1 MLLNLKFIYLIVNL
15 ATTILAK
22 PNNNVKLN
30 YIMTPKQENVHLLSD
45 SFLKEHNINNLATFN
60 DYSIYK
66 VNPENYI
73 KYKSTLNEI
82 FEVERDQ
89 MIYLNYIESPKRNSK
104 KFKIQGQNNH
114 QLNHFMINI
123 PWHLD
128 RIDEK
133 ESVYDNQYRYN
144 MSGSCHQN
152 ENVHI
157 DTYVID
163 TGIDKK
169 HDEFNGRVTWLANFV
184 DNMDIDCQSH
194 GTHCAGIVGSQT
206 YGVCKDANLF
216 AIKVL
221 DCRGSGS
228 LSGVIQG
235 IEYAYQRH
243 LEESEKS
250 DKIHKSIISM
260 SLGGGYSKIVNTAV
274 EKTLENE
281 HFYVVVAAGNEDNDA
296 CKVSP
301 ASANGVLTVMASD
314 RDDTRAYFSNY
325 GKCADIY
332 APGVD
337 IESSI
342 PNGRTAVYSGTSMA
356 CPAVAG
362 VLNHY
367 IDMYPELNMKQLRD
381 KLIKDSNKGMIKNN
395 KRGTGDYLVYID
407 RHD

>member
-1 MLLNLKFIYLIVNL
+1 MCI
-15 ATTILAK
+15 
-22 PNNNVKLN
+22 
-30 YIMTPKQENVHLLSD
+30 
-45 SFLKEHNINNLATFN
+45 
-60 DYSIYK
+60 
-66 VNPENYI
+66 
-73 KYKSTLNEI
+73 
-82 FEVERDQ
+82 RD
-89 MIYLNYIESPKRNSK
+89 
-104 KFKIQGQNNH
+104 
-114 QLNHFMINI
+114 
-123 PWHLD
+123 
-128 RIDEK
+128 
-133 ESVYDNQYRYN
+133 
-144 MSGSCHQN
+144 
-152 ENVHI
+152 
-157 DTYVID
+157 
-163 TGIDKK
+163 
-169 HDEFNGRVTWLANFV
+169 RVTWLANFV

-314 RDDTRAYFSNY
+314 RDCLLY
-325 GKCADIY
+325 
-332 APGVD
+332 
-337 IESSI
+337 
-342 PNGRTAVYSGTSMA
+342 TS
-356 CPAVAG
+356 PS
-362 VLNHY
+362 
-367 IDMYPELNMKQLRD
+367 PRD
-381 KLIKDSNKGMIKNN
+381 S
-395 KRGTGDYLVYID
+395 
-407 RHD
+407 

>member
-1 MLLNLKFIYLIVNL
+1 LIY
-15 ATTILAK
+15 
-22 PNNNVKLN
+22 
-30 YIMTPKQENVHLLSD
+30 Y
-45 SFLKEHNINNLATFN
+45 
-60 DYSIYK
+60 
-66 VNPENYI
+66 
-73 KYKSTLNEI
+73 
-82 FEVERDQ
+82 
-89 MIYLNYIESPKRNSK
+89 
-104 KFKIQGQNNH
+104 
-114 QLNHFMINI
+114 
-123 PWHLD
+123 
-128 RIDEK
+128 
-133 ESVYDNQYRYN
+133 
-144 MSGSCHQN
+144 
-152 ENVHI
+152 
-157 DTYVID
+157 
-163 TGIDKK
+163 
-169 HDEFNGRVTWLANFV
+169 
-184 DNMDIDCQSH
+184 
-194 GTHCAGIVGSQT
+194 
-206 YGVCKDANLF
+206 
-216 AIKVL
+216 
-221 DCRGSGS
+221 
-228 LSGVIQG
+228 
-235 IEYAYQRH
+235 
-243 LEESEKS
+243 
-250 DKIHKSIISM
+250 
-260 SLGGGYSKIVNTAV
+260 
-274 EKTLENE
+274 